1 MMFRLFLR
9 GMEIY
14 GRSDWRTIARN
25 VVISRSSSQVASHAQ
40 KFFNRQ
46 KLGPEQRKRS
56 SIHDIATVKD
66 AMERLRQ
73 AEPPSSP
80 SPSTASLNHALASLD
95 IPSIHPSPSTSLNP
109 SPTASLIN
117 HAFMDPSSLHLSAPT
132 FIPPSTHPHPHPPI
146 LLDDN
151 PFAQP
156 PTLDNSYFSN
166 AFLLEYIDYFPQFDT
181 TYSGYFTSDHTTN
194 SNAMFYVPDQ
204 TMFVPGP
211 GPSNQSVFVPGP
223 GAGPHDQTMLVSG
236 PADEALCRYIDS
248 SM

>member
-1 MMFRLFLR
+1 MIFRLFLR

-25 VVISRSSSQVASHAQ
+25 VVVTRSSSQVASHAQ

-46 KLGPEQRKRS
+46 KLSPEQRKRS

-80 SPSTASLNHALASLD
+80 SPS
-95 IPSIHPSPSTSLNP
+95 PS
-109 SPTASLIN
+109 TASLIN

-132 FIPPSTHPHPHPPI
+132 FIPPSTHPHLHPPI

-156 PTLDNSYFSN
+156 PTLDNSYLSSR
-166 AFLLEYIDYFPQFDT
+166 FLLEYIDYYPQFDT
-181 TYSGYFTSDHTTN
+181 TYSGDFTSDHTTN

-204 TMFVPGP
+204 TMFVPEP
-211 GPSNQSVFVPGP
+211 GPFNQSVFVPGP